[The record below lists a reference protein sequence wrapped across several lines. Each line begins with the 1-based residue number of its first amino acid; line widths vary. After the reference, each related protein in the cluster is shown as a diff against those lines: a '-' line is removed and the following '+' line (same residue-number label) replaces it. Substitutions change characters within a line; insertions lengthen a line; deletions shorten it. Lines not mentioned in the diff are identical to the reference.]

1 MGREVLERL
10 AQPLA
15 AGIYTG
21 DPAVLSI
28 EATLPRFAEMESH
41 YGSVIRGL
49 KAVQKKTAA
58 RKVSGARWSLF
69 LSFAHGMQTY
79 RRRAGASTA

>member
-21 DPAVLSI
+21 DPAALSI
-28 EATLPRFAEMESH
+28 EATLPRFAELESH

-49 KAVQKKTAA
+49 KAVQKKISADARPAA
-58 RKVSGARWSLF
+58 
-69 LSFAHGMQTY
+69 
-79 RRRAGASTA
+79 RAGACF